1 MSHPWFRVAL
11 VTLLA
16 LTDLIVYF
24 YETGRTMGSEKLF
37 LEVLLLTN
45 RLVTGPLKIGLEED
59 S

>member
-24 YETGRTMGSEKLF
+24 YETGRTMGRRKIIF
-37 LEVLLLTN
+37 GIFALENSSRDTFF
-45 RLVTGPLKIGLEED
+45 
-59 S
+59 